1 MSEGPSGRIMGH
13 ISGAG
18 ADECKFGYALAE
30 TGRKMDIEKMGT
42 MGGGEDGGWDAT
54 TLHCHH
60 PITRTSQD
68 PGIYAQYVGGW
79 KNWPTVSVRRR
90 VIFIQLQHTTDSFQ
104 T

>member
-1 MSEGPSGRIMGH
+1 MSAGPSGRIMGH

-30 TGRKMDIEKMGT
+30 TGRKMDIEKLGT
-42 MGGGEDGGWDAT
+42 MGGGWRVDGTPQPYTA
-54 TLHCHH
+54 
-60 PITRTSQD
+60 ITPSPE
-68 PGIYAQYVGGW
+68 PGIYAQCVGGRQ
-79 KNWPTVSVRRR
+79 NWPTVSVRRR